1 MKSFFLIAIVTLL
14 LQSFLPWWVIMLVP
28 FILCIF
34 FGKSGRESFFSS
46 LFATLLI
53 WTGYSLF
60 IWFNTGGVLAERIA
74 VVFHLPSGIALVI
87 IGILIGAIASAV
99 SGWAGFNVRSLFTI
113 KYN

>member
-1 MKSFFLIAIVTLL
+1 MKSFFLIAIITLL
-14 LQSFLPWWVIMLVP
+14 LQSFLPWWVIMIVP
-28 FILCIF
+28 FVLCIF
-34 FGKSGRESFFSS
+34 FGKSGRKSFLSS
-46 LFATLLI
+46 FLATLLI

-60 IWFNTGGVLAERIA
+60 IWFNSGAVLTDRVSA
-74 VVFHLPSGIALVI
+74 VFHLPSGIALVI